1 MALSRCWI
9 DETALG
15 DLLAEAGRWRL
26 RETGGALLGWRDGA
40 DVAIA
45 CVLGPGPGAKHRLRS
60 FEPDGPWQVAQG
72 RQIYTA
78 TNQMVAY
85 LGDWHTHPFGRPTPS
100 RQDETAARQI
110 ATDANFRA
118 PEPLS
123 GIVGRAARGHT
134 RLVIHAWD
142 GEALVPLETLACTLE
157 HELVSQARASWV

>member
-1 MALSRCWI
+1 MGLSRCWI

-40 DVAIA
+40 DVAVA
-45 CVLGPGPGAKHRLRS
+45 GVLGPGADAKHRLRS

-72 RQIYTA
+72 RRIYAA

-100 RQDETAARQI
+100 RQDETAARLI
-110 ATDANFRA
+110 ASDADFRT

-123 GIVGRAARGHT
+123 GIVGRVHRGHM
-134 RLVIHAWD
+134 RLVMHAWD
-142 GEALVPLETLACTLE
+142 GEALALIEMLRCRLEP
-157 HELVSQARASWV
+157 ELVSQVRASRT